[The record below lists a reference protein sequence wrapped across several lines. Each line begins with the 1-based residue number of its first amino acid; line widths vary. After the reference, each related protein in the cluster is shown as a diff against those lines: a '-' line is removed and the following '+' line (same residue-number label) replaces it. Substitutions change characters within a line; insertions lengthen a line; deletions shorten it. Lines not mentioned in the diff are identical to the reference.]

1 MKKAI
6 ILLSAIMSAMTL
18 TVMADEYI
26 DPQTNVVY
34 TYEPGQPTA
43 SVKAGCE
50 MEVDMG
56 LIDLCPGSPD
66 AAGDVVILDKFTVGT
81 TEYVVTSIGE
91 QAFWT
96 NNNIKSV
103 SIPESVTDIGE
114 AAFENCDGLTA
125 VQLPEGL
132 IRISRKLFH
141 NCSQLESVVI
151 PSSIRSI
158 DEQAFADCRSLAS
171 LTLPADLNYIG
182 RYAFQNTPWYSTQYN
197 EAPDGLFY
205 IGPLLVGYKG
215 NVPTGDLVIK
225 EGTTCIGYQAFNYC
239 TGLTSVTIPESLT
252 HVDYRAFYNC
262 AGLTAVHI
270 TDLAAWCKIEFQWD
284 DVSSSSNPL
293 FYAHH
298 LYLNGEEMTDL
309 VIPDGVTSICRYAFD
324 NCTGLTSVI
333 IPEGVTRISS
343 EAFRSC
349 GNLTSVTIP
358 PSMTTIGSM
367 AFMWCEN
374 LNAVHISDLAAWCG
388 ISFQDVSGV
397 FNYDVHLYLND
408 EEVKDLVIPEGVV
421 GISKR
426 AFLNCRHLTS
436 VTIPRS
442 VTNIGDNAFYGCS
455 NLTDVYS
462 YGNNVPSLG
471 YDVFKNSLIAS
482 ATLHVPAGSIE
493 EYKATSPWSGFGNI
507 VALPMKDISRY
518 FSYFVVTPESHH
530 ETMNLW
536 YQWKKYVATD
546 GKEYLQYGGYFGEDS
561 IVDAMVL
568 LRQEEAKCFC
578 YDTNTNTEHLLF
590 DFGLQKG
597 DSYYDDLNNTEYEV
611 TDVRD
616 TIVNNESLCLIKLM
630 SQDGRYD
637 IWLEGIGSIYTGI
650 MKDNASYVEV
660 YLLHAGEI
668 RFYPNNQVVKTAD
681 ANVTQLVW
689 EGKLETPEDLEAY
702 EAWYGAPSDLNA
714 EFVDDTLHVWGRLH
728 ASCEILPYAIC
739 GITENSIDFQLYS
752 NGEVDC
758 YNNYEIDAQIPGF
771 QRDSYE
777 VQLYN
782 KTVQLECMGS
792 VEPVTYTEGQMA
804 TIILPAAPDAS
815 KGKYYRL
822 DRYEDGQI
830 IFEQELQ
837 PRAHVPYIIVPDEDF
852 SIDLSTLDL
861 AGCYRDTVSVDDVS
875 FIGSYVSEAFDYQ
888 EGFYI
893 DIIDTTPDCR
903 FDESCVIGAL
913 RAYLLVR
920 WDDPYNQG
928 GTKVPPLDKLEVVL
942 HDIGTGI
949 ESIQDSKLKTRNVVF
964 DLSGRKVVNRKLQGI
979 YIEGGL
985 KRAKR

>member
-6 ILLSAIMSAMTL
+6 ILLSAIMSVMTL

-50 MEVDMG
+50 MVVDMG

-103 SIPESVTDIGE
+103 SIPESVTDIGV

-507 VALPMKDISRY
+507 VALQEEPHQPQSFLEGNPIWVYKYEHIPTPRPDGWMKYWLDTGDRTFTYY
-518 FSYFVVTPESHH
+518 FLGGQEEIGGKVYTMLGEINSNDENELNVNHWYPIREDGGIVYTITDSLPGVVEYYYYEDYPIP
-530 ETMNLW
+530 
-536 YQWKKYVATD
+536 
-546 GKEYLQYGGYFGEDS
+546 YLQQGNECILYNFSAEIGDKLDNNNVVKSFDTYQLMDGTECRVLKTGTHYDLYEKLGYKDDDGTYS
-561 IVDAMVL
+561 IIDPLLSTPIPINGHAYVNYLNAFYQDNNMLYKAPDAREGLCVNDTITTL
-568 LRQEEAKCFC
+568 DDAYEYARSYKADPRQEEVFA
-578 YDTNTNTEHLLF
+578 YIRQ
-590 DFGLQKG
+590 LQK
-597 DSYYDDLNNTEYEV
+597 E
-611 TDVRD
+611 
-616 TIVNNESLCLIKLM
+616 
-630 SQDGRYD
+630 
-637 IWLEGIGSIYTGI
+637 
-650 MKDNASYVEV
+650 KD
-660 YLLHAGEI
+660 
-668 RFYPNNQVVKTAD
+668 
-681 ANVTQLVW
+681 
-689 EGKLETPEDLEAY
+689 
-702 EAWYGAPSDLNA
+702 
-714 EFVDDTLHVWGRLH
+714 
-728 ASCEILPYAIC
+728 
-739 GITENSIDFQLYS
+739 
-752 NGEVDC
+752 
-758 YNNYEIDAQIPGF
+758 
-771 QRDSYE
+771 
-777 VQLYN
+777 
-782 KTVQLECMGS
+782 
-792 VEPVTYTEGQMA
+792 PVTFTEGQMA
-804 TIILPAAPDAS
+804 TIILPTNPDAS

-837 PRAHVPYIIVPDEDF
+837 PQAHIPYIIVPNEDF
-852 SIDLSTLDL
+852 SIDLRTLDL
-861 AGCYRDTVSVDDVS
+861 AGCYRDTISVAGIS
-875 FIGSYVSEAFDYQ
+875 FIGSFTSEEFDYE
-888 EGFYI
+888 EGAYI
-893 DIIDTTPDCR
+893 DIIDNTPDCR
-903 FDESCVIGAL
+903 FDEYCVIGAL
-913 RAYLLVR
+913 RAYLLVH

-928 GTKVPPLDKLEVVL
+928 GTRVPPLNKREIVL
-942 HDIGTGI
+942 RDDETGI
-949 ESIQDSKLKTRNVVF
+949 KSLNVSVNHNDKIFNLAGQRMSKPQK
-964 DLSGRKVVNRKLQGI
+964 GI
-979 YIEGGL
+979 YIENG
-985 KRAKR
+985 KIKAKTK

>member
-6 ILLSAIMSAMTL
+6 ILLSAIMSVMTL

-50 MEVDMG
+50 MVVDMG

-66 AAGDVVILDKFTVGT
+66 AADDVVILDKFTVGT

-91 QAFWT
+91 SAFWY
-96 NNNIKSV
+96 NKNIKSV
-103 SIPESVTDIGE
+103 NIPESVTDIGV

-252 HVDYRAFYNC
+252 HIDYRAFYNC
-262 AGLTAVHI
+262 VGLTAVHI
-270 TDLAAWCKIEFQWD
+270 TDLAAWCGIEFQWD

-298 LYLNGEEMTDL
+298 LYLNGEEVTDL
-309 VIPDGVTSICRYAFD
+309 VIPDGVTSIGQYAFD
-324 NCTGLTSVI
+324 NCTGLTSVT
-333 IPEGVTRISS
+333 IPNGVTRICSK
-343 EAFRSC
+343 AFRNCS
-349 GNLTSVTIP
+349 NLTSVTIP
-358 PSMTTIGSM
+358 PSVTIIESLS
-367 AFMWCEN
+367 FLWCNN
-374 LNAVHISDLAAWCG
+374 LTAVHISDLAAWCG
-388 ISFQDVSGV
+388 ISFQAASDV
-397 FNYDVHLYLND
+397 FNHGARLYLNG
-408 EEVKDLVIPEGVV
+408 EEVSDLVIPDGVASI
-421 GISKR
+421 GSWS
-426 AFLNCRHLTS
+426 FMNCNQLTS
-436 VTIPRS
+436 VTIPES
-442 VTNIGDNAFYGCS
+442 VTKIGDNAFYGCS

-493 EYKATSPWSGFGNI
+493 KYKTTSPWSDFGNI
-507 VALPMKDISRY
+507 VVLSPDLTHIKIKENPGETLEYVGKIGSDFNTALDSLRKLKGIYS
-518 FSYFVVTPESHH
+518 EII
-530 ETMNLW
+530 
-536 YQWKKYVATD
+536 
-546 GKEYLQYGGYFGEDS
+546 KEPLEV
-561 IVDAMVL
+561 I
-568 LRQEEAKCFC
+568 
-578 YDTNTNTEHLLF
+578 F
-590 DFGLQKG
+590 D
-597 DSYYDDLNNTEYEV
+597 YDDRLFFGIIYGDCAMYSDVLDTEGYYYLR
-611 TDVRD
+611 TWY
-616 TIVNNESLCLIKLM
+616 
-630 SQDGRYD
+630 SQD
-637 IWLEGIGSIYTGI
+637 
-650 MKDNASYVEV
+650 
-660 YLLHAGEI
+660 
-668 RFYPNNQVVKTAD
+668 
-681 ANVTQLVW
+681 
-689 EGKLETPEDLEAY
+689 ET
-702 EAWYGAPSDLNA
+702 SD
-714 EFVDDTLHVWGRLH
+714 
-728 ASCEILPYAIC
+728 
-739 GITENSIDFQLYS
+739 
-752 NGEVDC
+752 
-758 YNNYEIDAQIPGF
+758 
-771 QRDSYE
+771 
-777 VQLYN
+777 
-782 KTVQLECMGS
+782 
-792 VEPVTYTEGQMA
+792 PVTYTEGQMA
-804 TIILPAAPDAS
+804 TIVLPTEPEAG

-837 PRAHVPYIIVPDEDF
+837 PQAHIPYIIVPNEDF
-852 SIDLSTLDL
+852 SIDLSALDL
-861 AGCYRDTVSVDDVS
+861 AGCYRDTVSVDGIS
-875 FIGSYVSEAFDYQ
+875 FIGSYVSETFDYPD
-888 EGFYI
+888 GFYI
-893 DIIDTTPDCR
+893 DFIDITPDCR

-928 GTKVPPLDKLEVVL
+928 GTRVPPLNKRGIVL
-942 HDIGTGI
+942 RDYETGI
-949 ESIQDSKLKTRNVVF
+949 TSPLGETGEATLYDLQGRMLPSKPA
-964 DLSGRKVVNRKLQGI
+964 QGI
-979 YIEGGL
+979 YI
-985 KRAKR
+985 KNRQKVMVK

>member
-1 MKKAI
+1 
-6 ILLSAIMSAMTL
+6 MTL

-66 AAGDVVILDKFTVGT
+66 AAGDVVILDKFTIGT

-252 HVDYRAFYNC
+252 HVYYRAFYNC

-284 DVSSSSNPL
+284 DISSSSNPL

-367 AFMWCEN
+367 VFLWCEN

-426 AFLNCRHLTS
+426 AL
-436 VTIPRS
+436 
-442 VTNIGDNAFYGCS
+442 
-455 NLTDVYS
+455 S
-462 YGNNVPSLG
+462 Y
-471 YDVFKNSLIAS
+471 
-482 ATLHVPAGSIE
+482 
-493 EYKATSPWSGFGNI
+493 
-507 VALPMKDISRY
+507 
-518 FSYFVVTPESHH
+518 PE
-530 ETMNLW
+530 
-536 YQWKKYVATD
+536 
-546 GKEYLQYGGYFGEDS
+546 
-561 IVDAMVL
+561 
-568 LRQEEAKCFC
+568 
-578 YDTNTNTEHLLF
+578 
-590 DFGLQKG
+590 
-597 DSYYDDLNNTEYEV
+597 
-611 TDVRD
+611 
-616 TIVNNESLCLIKLM
+616 
-630 SQDGRYD
+630 
-637 IWLEGIGSIYTGI
+637 
-650 MKDNASYVEV
+650 
-660 YLLHAGEI
+660 
-668 RFYPNNQVVKTAD
+668 
-681 ANVTQLVW
+681 
-689 EGKLETPEDLEAY
+689 
-702 EAWYGAPSDLNA
+702 
-714 EFVDDTLHVWGRLH
+714 
-728 ASCEILPYAIC
+728 
-739 GITENSIDFQLYS
+739 
-752 NGEVDC
+752 
-758 YNNYEIDAQIPGF
+758 
-771 QRDSYE
+771 
-777 VQLYN
+777 
-782 KTVQLECMGS
+782 
-792 VEPVTYTEGQMA
+792 
-804 TIILPAAPDAS
+804 
-815 KGKYYRL
+815 
-822 DRYEDGQI
+822 
-830 IFEQELQ
+830 
-837 PRAHVPYIIVPDEDF
+837 
-852 SIDLSTLDL
+852 
-861 AGCYRDTVSVDDVS
+861 
-875 FIGSYVSEAFDYQ
+875 
-888 EGFYI
+888 
-893 DIIDTTPDCR
+893 
-903 FDESCVIGAL
+903 
-913 RAYLLVR
+913 
-920 WDDPYNQG
+920 
-928 GTKVPPLDKLEVVL
+928 
-942 HDIGTGI
+942 
-949 ESIQDSKLKTRNVVF
+949 
-964 DLSGRKVVNRKLQGI
+964 
-979 YIEGGL
+979 
-985 KRAKR
+985 KR

>member
-66 AAGDVVILDKFTVGT
+66 AADDVVILDKFTVGT

-493 EYKATSPWSGFGNI
+493 EYKATSPWSNFGNI
-507 VALPMKDISRY
+507 VALPEEPHQPLSFLEGMAWVDGFGYEQEGRYKVDDVKLFYYTTAGDTLINDKTYSRILKTRKCKT
-518 FSYFVVTPESHH
+518 SYKLEVDAEGN
-530 ETMNLW
+530 E
-536 YQWKKYVATD
+536 YVAA
-546 GKEYLQYGGYFGEDS
+546 KE
-561 IVDAMVL
+561 
-568 LRQEEAKCFC
+568 
-578 YDTNTNTEHLLF
+578 
-590 DFGLQKG
+590 
-597 DSYYDDLNNTEYEV
+597 
-611 TDVRD
+611 
-616 TIVNNESLCLIKLM
+616 LI
-630 SQDGRYD
+630 
-637 IWLEGIGSIYTGI
+637 
-650 MKDNASYVEV
+650 
-660 YLLHAGEI
+660 
-668 RFYPNNQVVKTAD
+668 
-681 ANVTQLVW
+681 TQ
-689 EGKLETPEDLEAY
+689 
-702 EAWYGAPSDLNA
+702 
-714 EFVDDTLHVWGRLH
+714 DDTLCFYMREDEAGNVWF
-728 ASCEILPYAIC
+728 Y
-739 GITENSIDFQLYS
+739 TEDKNVF
-752 NGEVDC
+752 
-758 YNNYEIDAQIPGF
+758 YEISHNTLYDYLADNLVC
-771 QRDSYE
+771 RDLF
-777 VQLYN
+777 LYN
-782 KTVQLECMGS
+782 AKKRYALGDNLPLGMSVIVSPDGIVEGDEYWKICSSEVSKIDETTLLDGKTYMMYNKCFLENLGPLLGGPLSGIGEPNSYSLDFKQFFAFYKDGQLIYRNEGYLS
-792 VEPVTYTEGQMA
+792 ALEVHFPNILDAVIGKSSDVINEPVTFTAGQMA
-804 TIILPAAPDAS
+804 TIILPTEPDAS

-822 DRYEDGQI
+822 DRVEDGKI

-893 DIIDTTPDCR
+893 DFIDTTPDCR

>member
-6 ILLSAIMSAMTL
+6 ILLSAIMSVMTL

-50 MEVDMG
+50 MVVDMG

-103 SIPESVTDIGE
+103 SIPESVTDIGV

-284 DVSSSSNPL
+284 DISSSSNPL

-358 PSMTTIGSM
+358 QSMTTIGSM

-397 FNYDVHLYLND
+397 FNYDVHLYIND

-455 NLTDVYS
+455 NLTDVYP

-493 EYKATSPWSGFGNI
+493 EYKTTSPWSGFGNI
-507 VALPMKDISRY
+507 VALPDNNDYFYYYNGSKIPLTLNENKVVVSIPKECDETCERIRANVNVLGMVEDETFDILVIARSDY
-518 FSYFVVTPESHH
+518 
-530 ETMNLW
+530 
-536 YQWKKYVATD
+536 
-546 GKEYLQYGGYFGEDS
+546 
-561 IVDAMVL
+561 
-568 LRQEEAKCFC
+568 
-578 YDTNTNTEHLLF
+578 EHLT
-590 DFGLQKG
+590 
-597 DSYYDDLNNTEYEV
+597 SLNSWEE
-611 TDVRD
+611 
-616 TIVNNESLCLIKLM
+616 
-630 SQDGRYD
+630 
-637 IWLEGIGSIYTGI
+637 
-650 MKDNASYVEV
+650 
-660 YLLHAGEI
+660 
-668 RFYPNNQVVKTAD
+668 D
-681 ANVTQLVW
+681 AKSVILT
-689 EGKLETPEDLEAY
+689 
-702 EAWYGAPSDLNA
+702 
-714 EFVDDTLHVWGRLH
+714 
-728 ASCEILPYAIC
+728 SCY
-739 GITENSIDFQLYS
+739 ITENNEEVCASPYLNVRLKNEQDRNLLTMYAEEYKLKIVYNSPYMPLWYILSLTLDSEKEPLQIANELYETGNLAESVADLVALDSSIEPEPL
-752 NGEVDC
+752 
-758 YNNYEIDAQIPGF
+758 
-771 QRDSYE
+771 
-777 VQLYN
+777 
-782 KTVQLECMGS
+782 
-792 VEPVTYTEGQMA
+792 EPVIYTQGQMA
-804 TIILPAAPDAS
+804 TIILPTNPDAS

-837 PRAHVPYIIVPDEDF
+837 PQAHIPYIIVPNEDF
-852 SIDLSTLDL
+852 SIDLSALDL
-861 AGCYRDTVSVDDVS
+861 AGCYRDTVSVDGIS
-875 FIGSYVSEAFDYQ
+875 FIGSYVSETFEYPD
-888 EGFYI
+888 GFYI
-893 DIIDTTPDCR
+893 DFIDITPDCQ
-903 FDESCVIGAL
+903 FNESCVIGAL

-928 GTKVPPLDKLEVVL
+928 GTRVPPLNKREIVL
-942 HDIGTGI
+942 RDDETGI
-949 ESIQDSKLKTRNVVF
+949 SMPSVSNKKNALF
-964 DLSGRKVVNRKLQGI
+964 DLQGRKLQGKPSRGI
-979 YIEGGL
+979 YIGNGQKIL
-985 KRAKR
+985 IK

>member
-6 ILLSAIMSAMTL
+6 ILLSAIMSVMSL

-50 MEVDMG
+50 MVVDMG

-103 SIPESVTDIGE
+103 SIPESVTDIGV

-284 DVSSSSNPL
+284 DISSSSNPL

-388 ISFQDVSGV
+388 ISFQDVSDV

-493 EYKATSPWSGFGNI
+493 KYKTTSPWSGFGNI
-507 VALPMKDISRY
+507 VALPDNP
-518 FSYFVVTPESHH
+518 T
-530 ETMNLW
+530 
-536 YQWKKYVATD
+536 
-546 GKEYLQYGGYFGEDS
+546 
-561 IVDAMVL
+561 
-568 LRQEEAKCFC
+568 
-578 YDTNTNTEHLLF
+578 
-590 DFGLQKG
+590 
-597 DSYYDDLNNTEYEV
+597 
-611 TDVRD
+611 
-616 TIVNNESLCLIKLM
+616 ESLCGEWWLVGWKDSGEWVEVDSKYVRHEHFTIVINEEGFVMAYSMVNEIFVGMLTLNGNEMFFEGGGEMTTALCNLEENLFFEDNICSIK
-630 SQDGRYD
+630 RYT
-637 IWLEGIGSIYTGI
+637 LEGNLLRLYYT
-650 MKDNASYVEV
+650 
-660 YLLHAGEI
+660 
-668 RFYPNNQVVKTAD
+668 
-681 ANVTQLVW
+681 
-689 EGKLETPEDLEAY
+689 
-702 EAWYGAPSDLNA
+702 
-714 EFVDDTLHVWGRLH
+714 DDDYFLFTKNLDSNEKH
-728 ASCEILPYAIC
+728 ILA
-739 GITENSIDFQLYS
+739 F
-752 NGEVDC
+752 
-758 YNNYEIDAQIPGF
+758 
-771 QRDSYE
+771 
-777 VQLYN
+777 
-782 KTVQLECMGS
+782 
-792 VEPVTYTEGQMA
+792 TEGQMA
-804 TIILPAAPDAS
+804 TIILPEEPDAS
-815 KGKYYRL
+815 KGKFYRL
-822 DRYEDGQI
+822 DRVEEGKI
-830 IFEQELQ
+830 VFEQELHPQ
-837 PRAHVPYIIVPDEDF
+837 AHVPYIIVPNKDF
-852 SIDLSTLDL
+852 SIDLNTLDL
-861 AGCYRDTVSVDDVS
+861 EGCFPDTVSIKVRFEGQAES
-875 FIGSYVSEAFDYQ
+875 QNIYFIGSYVSEELEQQ
-888 EGFYI
+888 EGCNIQF
-893 DIIDTTPDCR
+893 IDTTPDCSISSSEETGKET
-903 FDESCVIGAL
+903 FLIGAL
-913 RAYLLVR
+913 RAYLT

-928 GTKVPPLDKLEVVL
+928 GTKGRGNMEIVL
-942 HDIGTGI
+942 RDYGTSI
-949 ESIQDSKLKTRNVVF
+949 EEIKNEELRSFSSTKSMKNDVF
-964 DLSGRKVVNRKLQGI
+964 DLSGRKIVNGQLQRGI
-979 YIEGGL
+979 YIENGQ
-985 KRAKR
+985 KKIAK

>member
-6 ILLSAIMSAMTL
+6 ILLSLFAVQVSLFAQEYFPEGTRWKGSAVEVAFDGVNYFLNLKTHEAIIIPGNNCSGELDISSEVNYNDETFVVKGIFVHSFYENTEL
-18 TVMADEYI
+18 TKVRIPKTIETIEHTYPWDPDDENPPTGMI
-26 DPQTNVVY
+26 DPIYMN
-34 TYEPGQPTA
+34 PFR
-43 SVKAGCE
+43 GCSALE
-50 MEVDMG
+50 SIEVDEEN
-56 LIDLCPGSPD
+56 SS
-66 AAGDVVILDKFTVGT
+66 F
-81 TEYVVTSIGE
+81 
-91 QAFWT
+91 
-96 NNNIKSV
+96 KSV
-103 SIPESVTDIGE
+103 DGVLFSQDGVWHYYYKTNSYSGTALFCYPEGAKQESYSIPEGVEWIGGN
-114 AAFENCDGLTA
+114 AFY
-125 VQLPEGL
+125 
-132 IRISRKLFH
+132 H
-141 NCSQLESVVI
+141 NLHLS
-151 PSSIRSI
+151 
-158 DEQAFADCRSLAS
+158 S
-171 LTLPADLNYIG
+171 LTLPNSMNYI
-182 RYAFQNTPWYSTQYN
+182 
-197 EAPDGLFY
+197 
-205 IGPLLVGYKG
+205 
-215 NVPTGDLVIK
+215 
-225 EGTTCIGYQAFNYC
+225 C
-239 TGLTSVTIPESLT
+239 
-252 HVDYRAFYNC
+252 
-262 AGLTAVHI
+262 
-270 TDLAAWCKIEFQWD
+270 
-284 DVSSSSNPL
+284 
-293 FYAHH
+293 
-298 LYLNGEEMTDL
+298 
-309 VIPDGVTSICRYAFD
+309 
-324 NCTGLTSVI
+324 
-333 IPEGVTRISS
+333 
-343 EAFRSC
+343 
-349 GNLTSVTIP
+349 
-358 PSMTTIGSM
+358 
-367 AFMWCEN
+367 
-374 LNAVHISDLAAWCG
+374 
-388 ISFQDVSGV
+388 
-397 FNYDVHLYLND
+397 D
-408 EEVKDLVIPEGVV
+408 E
-421 GISKR
+421 
-426 AFLNCRHLTS
+426 
-436 VTIPRS
+436 
-442 VTNIGDNAFYGCS
+442 AFYGCS
-455 NLTDVYS
+455 TLRDVYCHAE
-462 YGNNVPSLG
+462 NVPITEG
-471 YDVFKNSLIAS
+471 YAFEDTPIAS

-493 EYKATSPWSGFGNI
+493 EYKTTSPWSGFGNI

-518 FSYFVVTPESHH
+518 FSYFMVTPESQY

-536 YQWKKYVATD
+536 YQRKKYVAVD
-546 GKEYLQYGGYFGEDS
+546 GKEYLQYGGYFREDS

-597 DSYYDDLNNTEYEV
+597 DSYNDDLNNTEYEV

-616 TIVNNESLCLIKLM
+616 TIVNNESLYLIELL
-630 SQDGRYD
+630 SQEGKHD
-637 IWLEGIGSIYTGI
+637 IWVEGIGSIYTGI
-650 MKDNASYVEV
+650 MKANASYGDV
-660 YLLHAGEI
+660 YLLRSGEI
-668 RFYPNNQVVKTAD
+668 RFYPNNQFVKTAD

-689 EGKLETPEDLEAY
+689 EGKLETPEDWEAY

-804 TIILPAAPDAS
+804 TIILPEEPEAS

-822 DRYEDGQI
+822 DRVEGNEI

-837 PRAHVPYIIVPDEDF
+837 PQAHIPYIIVPSEDF

-893 DIIDTTPDCR
+893 DFIDTTPDCR

-949 ESIQDSKLKTRNVVF
+949 ESIQDSKLKTRNVVL